1 MWKLKN
7 KMKNQIILLQIILL
21 CLVFGLNKSHAQDL
35 EKSLEDLKSFKLKN
49 LFDGGIKVTGGITAN
64 HTYYN
69 AWGIADRQVPLNFL
83 YSGNLT
89 LDILGKI
96 KMPVQFSFSNQ
107 NINFTNPF
115 NNNYRL
121 VASRFAQPFNRLV
134 LKPTYKGWTLH
145 IGTCALNFSPYTLAA
160 HRYDGIGVEYKP
172 KGKDAT
178 KAQFYG
184 SLMLGN
190 LKKATRWDTAFTVRN
205 NQPSF
210 KRFGFGVMLGVKKE
224 KDAAELILF
233 TAKDQ
238 YNSLPYSL
246 DAQRIFPQA
255 NVATSLKFKKGIGE
269 QLSFQTEIALSGMTT
284 DMRAT
289 EGFRQKSFFNSYA
302 SLLPLNASTTYSKA
316 IRLGLDYKGK
326 GFTSGVE
333 YNRVDPE
340 YRTLG
345 AYYFTNNLENFT
357 AKVATKL
364 QKGKISM
371 NGNVGL
377 QRDNLN
383 KDRLQT
389 LSRFVGMANVALQPS
404 EKTTLNFSYSNFL
417 SYSNL
422 RSSFE
427 YLTQITPY
435 DALDTLNFRQIN
447 QNITAMMNLTL
458 PSASEDISKN
468 LAINL
473 IYQNGNDQQGSSN
486 NGSKLYNLSANYGYG
501 IKSKKLNLAGA
512 MNVSKSQISQFDD
525 LMWGPSMTL
534 SKEFKNKLSSMMG
547 LMYSSSVAQG
557 KAVNNILSGRL
568 GLSYAI
574 KKKHN
579 LTLNIIYL
587 DKQSLAIESRQ
598 LGGIPP
604 SFQELTATLAYAYRF
619 SHALTPKAKAGKK

>member
-1 MWKLKN
+1 
-7 KMKNQIILLQIILL
+7 MKKTLFNIVLFVI
-21 CLVFGLNKSHAQDL
+21 FGLQKSHAQDL
-35 EKSLEDLKSFKLKN
+35 EKGLQDLKSFKLKN
-49 LFDGGIKVTGGITAN
+49 LFKEGIKVSGGITAN

-107 NINFTNPF
+107 NINFSNPF
-115 NNNYRL
+115 NNNYRSA
-121 VASRFAQPFNRLV
+121 ASRFAQPFNRLV

-190 LKKATRWDTAFTVRN
+190 LKKATRLDTAFTVRN

-210 KRFGFGVMLGVKKE
+210 KRFGFGLILGVKKE
-224 KDAAELILF
+224 KDAAELIFF

-255 NVATSLKFKKGIGE
+255 NVATSLKLKKVIGK
-269 QLSFQTEIALSGMTT
+269 QLSIQSEIALSGMTT

-289 EGFRQKSFFNSYA
+289 EGARQKTFFNSYA
-302 SLLPLNASTTYSKA
+302 GLLPHNASTTYSKA

-357 AKVATKL
+357 AKVATQL
-364 QKGKISM
+364 QKGKISI

-383 KDRLQT
+383 KDKLQT

-404 EKTTLNFSYSNFL
+404 EKTTLNFSFSNFL

-435 DALDTLNFRQIN
+435 DGLDTLNFRQIN
-447 QNITAMMNLTL
+447 QNITAMMNFTL

-486 NGSKLYNLSANYGYG
+486 NGSKLFNITANYGFG
-501 IKSKKLNLAGA
+501 IKSQKLSLAGA
-512 MNVSKSQISQFDD
+512 MNVSKSEIATGGVPHFND
-525 LMWGPSMTL
+525 LMWGPSLTL

-547 LMYSSSVAQG
+547 LMYSSSMAQG
-557 KAVNNILSGRL
+557 SATNSIFSGRL

-579 LTLNIIYL
+579 LSLNIIYL
-587 DKQSLAIESRQ
+587 DKQSLAIERRQ
-598 LGGIPP
+598 PGGIPP

-619 SHALTPKAKAGKK
+619 THAISPKAKVSKK

>member
-1 MWKLKN
+1 
-7 KMKNQIILLQIILL
+7 MKKIVILFNI
-21 CLVFGLNKSHAQDL
+21 LVFVAAGLQKSHAQDL
-35 EKSLEDLKSFKLKN
+35 EKLKN
-49 LFDGGIKVTGGITAN
+49 FRVKDLFNGGIKVNGGITAN

-107 NINFTNPF
+107 NINFSNPF
-115 NNNYRL
+115 NNNYR
-121 VASRFAQPFNRLV
+121 FTQPFNRLV
-134 LKPTYKGWTLH
+134 LKPTYKGFILH

-190 LKKATRWDTAFTVRN
+190 LKKATRLDTAFTVRN

-210 KRFGFGVMLGVKKE
+210 KRFGVGVMLGVKKD

-255 NVATSLKFKKGIGE
+255 NVATSLKLKKGIGK
-269 QLSFQTEIALSGMTT
+269 QLSIQSEIALSGMTT

-289 EGFRQKSFFNSYA
+289 EGARQKTFFNSYA
-302 SLLPLNASTTYSKA
+302 GLLPLNASTTYSKA

-345 AYYFTNNLENFT
+345 AYYFTNNLENIT
-357 AKVATKL
+357 AKVATQL
-364 QKGKISM
+364 QKGKISI

-389 LSRFVGMANVALQPS
+389 LSRFVGMANVALQPT

-447 QNITAMMNLTL
+447 QNITAMMNFAL

-473 IYQNGNDQQGSSN
+473 IYQNGNDQQGGQNNSS
-486 NGSKLYNLSANYGYG
+486 GRQSVKLYNLSANYGYG
-501 IKSKKLNLAGA
+501 IKSQKLNLAGA
-512 MNVSKSQISQFDD
+512 MNVSKSEIATGGVPQFND
-525 LMWGPSMTL
+525 LMWGPSLTL

-547 LMYSSSVAQG
+547 LMYSSSMAQG
-557 KAVNNILSGRL
+557 RATNNILSGRL

-587 DKQSLAIESRQ
+587 DKQSLAVERRQ
-598 LGGIPP
+598 P

-619 SHALTPKAKAGKK
+619 THALNPKAKAAKK

>member
-1 MWKLKN
+1 
-7 KMKNQIILLQIILL
+7 MKKTVIILKITIFF
-21 CLVFGLNKSHAQDL
+21 LVFGLQKSHAQDL
-35 EKSLEDLKSFKLKN
+35 EKLKTFRVKDLLN
-49 LFDGGIKVTGGITAN
+49 GGIKVSGGVTAN
-64 HTYYN
+64 QTFYN

-107 NINFTNPF
+107 NVRFAHPF
-115 NNNYRL
+115 DKNY
-121 VASRFAQPFNRLV
+121 RFAQPFNRLV
-134 LKPTYKGWTLH
+134 LKPTYKGLTLH

-160 HRYDGIGVEYKP
+160 HRYDGIGLEYKP
-172 KGKDAT
+172 KGKL
-178 KAQFYG
+178 FYG
-184 SLMLGN
+184 GFMLGN
-190 LKKATRWDTAFTVRN
+190 LKKATRIDTAFTVRN
-205 NQPSF
+205 NTPSF
-210 KRFGFGVMLGVKKE
+210 KRFGIGIMLGLKKE
-224 KDAAELILF
+224 QDAAELIFF

-255 NVATSLKFKKGIGE
+255 NVATSLKLKKGIGK
-269 QLSFQTEIALSGMTT
+269 QLSIQSEIALSGMTT

-289 EGFRQKSFFNSYA
+289 EGARQKTFFNSYA
-302 SLLPLNASTTYSKA
+302 GLLPLNASTTYSKA
-316 IRLGLDYKGK
+316 IRFGLDYKGK
-326 GFTSGVE
+326 GFTSGIE

-345 AYYFTNNLENFT
+345 AYYFTNNLENIT
-357 AKVATKL
+357 AKVATQIK
-364 QKGKISM
+364 KGKISI

-383 KDRLQT
+383 KDKLQT

-404 EKTTLNFSYSNFL
+404 DKTTLNFSYSNFL

-447 QNITAMMNLTL
+447 QNITAMMNFAL

-473 IYQNGNDQQGSSN
+473 IYQNGNDQQGGQNNSS
-486 NGSKLYNLSANYGYG
+486 GRHSVKLYNLSANYGYG
-501 IKSKKLNLAGA
+501 IKSKKMNLAGA
-512 MNVSKSQISQFDD
+512 INVSKSEIQTFND
-525 LMWGPSMTL
+525 LMWGPSLTL
-534 SKEFKNKLSSMMG
+534 SKEFKNKLSSMLG
-547 LMYSSSVAQG
+547 VMYSSSMAQG
-557 KAVNNILSGRL
+557 SATNNILSGRL

-574 KKKHN
+574 KKKHK

-587 DKQSLAIESRQ
+587 DKQSLAIERRQ

-604 SFQELTATLAYAYRF
+604 SFQEITATLAYAYRF
-619 SHALTPKAKAGKK
+619 SHALSPKGKAAKK

>member
-1 MWKLKN
+1 
-7 KMKNQIILLQIILL
+7 MKKIVILLNIVLFI
-21 CLVFGLNKSHAQDL
+21 VFGLQKSHAQDV
-35 EKSLEDLKSFKLKN
+35 EKGLKDLKSFKLKR

-64 HTYYN
+64 QTYYN
-69 AWGIADRQVPLNFL
+69 AWGIADRQVPINFL

-96 KMPVQFSFSNQ
+96 KMPVQFSLSNQ
-107 NINFTNPF
+107 NINFSNPF
-115 NNNYRL
+115 NSRYRF
-121 VASRFAQPFNRLV
+121 SQPFNRLV
-134 LKPTYKGWTLH
+134 LKPTYKGLTLH

-160 HRYDGIGVEYKP
+160 HRYDGIGLEYKP
-172 KGKDAT
+172 KGKL
-178 KAQFYG
+178 FYG
-184 SLMLGN
+184 GLMLGN
-190 LKKATRWDTAFTVRN
+190 LKKATRIDTAFMVRN
-205 NQPSF
+205 NQSSF
-210 KRFGFGVMLGVKKE
+210 KRFGVGVMLGVKKE
-224 KDAAELILF
+224 KDAAEFIFF

-238 YNSLPYSL
+238 YTSLPYSL

-255 NVATSLKFKKGIGE
+255 NVATSLKLKKSMGKKW
-269 QLSFQTEIALSGMTT
+269 LLQTEIAISGMTSDT
-284 DMRAT
+284 RAT
-289 EGFRQKSFFNSYA
+289 EGSRKTTFFNSYA
-302 SLLPLNASTTYSKA
+302 GILPLNSSTTYSKA
-316 IRLGLDYKGK
+316 FRIGADYKGK
-326 GFTSGVE
+326 NFTSGVE

-345 AYYFTNNLENFT
+345 AYYFTNNLENLT
-357 AKVATKL
+357 TKIAMQLKDGKVS
-364 QKGKISM
+364 I

-404 EKTTLNFSYSNFL
+404 DKTTLNFSYSNFL

-447 QNITAMMNLTL
+447 QNITAMMNFAL

-486 NGSKLYNLSANYGYG
+486 NGSKLYNLSANYGHG
-501 IKSKKLNLAGA
+501 IKSQKLNLAGA
-512 MNVSKSQISQFDD
+512 MNVSKSEIQAFND
-525 LMWGPSMTL
+525 LMWGPSLTIT
-534 SKEFKNKLSSMMG
+534 KEFKNKLISMVG
-547 LMYSSSVAQG
+547 LMYSSSMAQG
-557 KAVNNILSGRL
+557 SATNNIFSGRL

-579 LTLNIIYL
+579 LTLNVIYL
-587 DKQSLAIESRQ
+587 DKQSLAIERRQ
-598 LGGIPP
+598 P

-619 SHALTPKAKAGKK
+619 TVKPPKINVQKK

>member
-1 MWKLKN
+1 
-7 KMKNQIILLQIILL
+7 MKKTVIILKITFF
-21 CLVFGLNKSHAQDL
+21 CLFFGLYNSHAQDL
-35 EKSLEDLKSFKLKN
+35 EKLKTFRVKDLFN
-49 LFDGGIKVTGGITAN
+49 GGIKVNGGITAN

-69 AWGIADRQVPLNFL
+69 AWGIEDRQVPLNFL

-107 NINFTNPF
+107 NVQWAAFRFAHPF
-115 NNNYRL
+115 DKNYRWA
-121 VASRFAQPFNRLV
+121 ASRFAQPFNRLV

-190 LKKATRWDTAFTVRN
+190 LKKATRLDTAFTVRN

-255 NVATSLKFKKGIGE
+255 NVATSLKLKKGIGK
-269 QLSFQTEIALSGMTT
+269 QLSIQSEIALSGMTT

-289 EGFRQKSFFNSYA
+289 EGFRQKTFFNSYA
-302 SLLPLNASTTYSKA
+302 GLLPLNASTTYSKA

-345 AYYFTNNLENFT
+345 AYYFTNNLENIT
-357 AKVATKL
+357 AKVATQL
-364 QKGKISM
+364 QNGKVSI

-383 KDRLQT
+383 KDKLQT

-447 QNITAMMNLTL
+447 QNITAMMNFAL

-473 IYQNGNDQQGSSN
+473 IYQNGNDQQGGQNNSS
-486 NGSKLYNLSANYGYG
+486 GRHSVKLYNLSANYGYG
-501 IKSKKLNLAGA
+501 IRSQKLNLAGA
-512 MNVSKSQISQFDD
+512 LNVSKSEIATFND
-525 LMWGPSMTL
+525 LMWGPSLTL
-534 SKEFKNKLSSMMG
+534 SKEFKNKLSSMIG
-547 LMYSSSVAQG
+547 LMYSSSMSQG
-557 KAVNNILSGRL
+557 SATNNIFSGRL

-587 DKQSLAIESRQ
+587 DKQSLAIERRQ
-598 LGGIPP
+598 P
-604 SFQELTATLAYAYRF
+604 SFQELTATLVYAYRF
-619 SHALTPKAKAGKK
+619 THALSPKAKAAKK

>member
-1 MWKLKN
+1 
-7 KMKNQIILLQIILL
+7 MKKIVILFNI
-21 CLVFGLNKSHAQDL
+21 LVFVATGLQKSHAQDL
-35 EKSLEDLKSFKLKN
+35 EKLKN
-49 LFDGGIKVTGGITAN
+49 FRVKDLFNGGIKVNGGITAN

-69 AWGIADRQVPLNFL
+69 AWGIAERQVPLNVL

-107 NINFTNPF
+107 NINFSNPF
-115 NNNYRL
+115 NNNYRF
-121 VASRFAQPFNRLV
+121 SQPFNRLV

-184 SLMLGN
+184 GLMLGH
-190 LKKATRWDTAFTVRN
+190 LKKATRLDTAFTVRN

-210 KRFGFGVMLGVKKE
+210 KRFGVGVMLGIKKE
-224 KDAAELILF
+224 RDAAELILF

-238 YNSLPYSL
+238 YHSLPYSL

-255 NVATSLKFKKGIGE
+255 NVATSLKLKKGIGK
-269 QLSFQTEIALSGMTT
+269 QLSIQSEIALSGMTT

-289 EGFRQKSFFNSYA
+289 EGARQKTFFNSYA
-302 SLLPLNASTTYSKA
+302 GLLPLNASTTYSKA
-316 IRLGLDYKGK
+316 IRLGMDYKGK

-345 AYYFTNNLENFT
+345 AYYFNNNLENIT
-357 AKVATKL
+357 AKVATQIK
-364 QKGKISM
+364 KRKISI

-383 KDRLQT
+383 KDKLQT

-404 EKTTLNFSYSNFL
+404 EKTTMNFSYSNFL

-435 DALDTLNFRQIN
+435 DGLDTLNFRQIN
-447 QNITAMMNLTL
+447 QNITAMMNFVL

-473 IYQNGNDQQGSSN
+473 IYQNGNDQQGGQNSS
-486 NGSKLYNLSANYGYG
+486 SKLYNLSANYGYG
-501 IKSKKLNLAGA
+501 IKSQKLNLAGA
-512 MNVSKSQISQFDD
+512 MNVSKSEIATFND
-525 LMWGPSMTL
+525 LMWGPSLTL

-547 LMYSSSVAQG
+547 FMYSSSMAQG
-557 KAVNNILSGRL
+557 KATNNILSGRL

-587 DKQSLAIESRQ
+587 DKQSLAIERRQ

-619 SHALTPKAKAGKK
+619 THALSPKAKTAKK

>member
-1 MWKLKN
+1 MKN
-7 KMKNQIILLQIILL
+7 KNILLQIILL
-21 CLVFGLNKSHAQDL
+21 CLVFRLNKSHAQDL
-35 EKSLEDLKSFKLKN
+35 EKSLQDLKSFKLKN
-49 LFDGGIKVTGGITAN
+49 LLKEGIKVSGGVTAN
-64 HTYYN
+64 QTYYN

-83 YSGNLT
+83 YSGNMT

-115 NNNYRL
+115 SNNYRL
-121 VASRFAQPFNRLV
+121 AASRFAQPFNRLV
-134 LKPTYKGWTLH
+134 LKPTYKGFTLH
-145 IGTCALNFSPYTLAA
+145 IGTCALSFSPYTLAA
-160 HRYDGIGVEYKP
+160 HRYDGIGLEYKP

-184 SLMLGN
+184 SLMLGK
-190 LKKATRWDTAFTVRN
+190 LKKATLIDDDFAVRN

-210 KRFGFGVMLGVKKE
+210 KRFGIGVMLGVKKDI
-224 KDAAELILF
+224 DAAEFILF

-255 NVATSLKFKKGIGE
+255 NVATSLKLKKGIAK
-269 QLSFQTEIALSGMTT
+269 QLSIQSEIALSGMTT
-284 DMRAT
+284 DLRAT
-289 EGFRQKSFFNSYA
+289 EGARQKTFFNSYA
-302 SLLPLNASTTYSKA
+302 GLLLLNASTTYNKA

-345 AYYFTNNLENFT
+345 AYYFTNNLENIT
-357 AKVATKL
+357 AKVATQIK
-364 QKGKISM
+364 KGKISI

-383 KDRLQT
+383 KDKLQT
-389 LSRFVGMANVALQPS
+389 LSRFVGMANVAIQPS

-447 QNITAMMNLTL
+447 QNITAMMNFAL
-458 PSASEDISKN
+458 PSVSEDISKN
-468 LAINL
+468 MAINL

-486 NGSKLYNLSANYGYG
+486 NGTKLYNLSANYGYG

-512 MNVSKSQISQFDD
+512 MNVSKSEISQFND
-525 LMWGPSMTL
+525 LMWGPSLTL
-534 SKEFKNKLSSMMG
+534 SKEFKNKLSSMLG

-587 DKQSLAIESRQ
+587 DKQSLAIERRQ
-598 LGGIPP
+598 P

-619 SHALTPKAKAGKK
+619 SHALTPKAKAAKK

>member
-1 MWKLKN
+1 MKHKL
-7 KMKNQIILLQIILL
+7 ILFLF
-21 CLVFGLNKSHAQDL
+21 VVLNSLIGGGGAFAQDL
-35 EKSLEDLKSFKLKN
+35 EKLKN
-49 LFDGGIKVTGGITAN
+49 FRVKDLFNGGIKVNGGITAN

-96 KMPVQFSFSNQ
+96 KMPLQFSFSNQ
-107 NINFTNPF
+107 NINFSNPF
-115 NNNYRL
+115 NNNYR
-121 VASRFAQPFNRLV
+121 FTQPFNRLV

-190 LKKATRWDTAFTVRN
+190 LKKATRLDTAFTVRN

-210 KRFGFGVMLGVKKE
+210 KRFGVGVMLGVKKD

-255 NVATSLKFKKGIGE
+255 NVATSLKLKKGIGK
-269 QLSFQTEIALSGMTT
+269 QLSIQSEIALSGMTT

-289 EGFRQKSFFNSYA
+289 EGARQKTFFNSYA
-302 SLLPLNASTTYSKA
+302 GLLPLNASTTYSKA

-345 AYYFTNNLENFT
+345 AYYFTNNLENIT
-357 AKVATKL
+357 AKVATQL
-364 QKGKISM
+364 QKGKISI

-447 QNITAMMNLTL
+447 QNTTAMMNFAL

-473 IYQNGNDQQGSSN
+473 IYQNGNDQQGGQNNSS
-486 NGSKLYNLSANYGYG
+486 GRQSVKLYNLSANYGYG
-501 IKSKKLNLAGA
+501 IKSQKLNLAGA
-512 MNVSKSQISQFDD
+512 MNVSKSEIATGGVPQFND
-525 LMWGPSMTL
+525 LMWGPSLTL

-547 LMYSSSVAQG
+547 LMYSSSMAQG
-557 KAVNNILSGRL
+557 RATNNILSGRL

-587 DKQSLAIESRQ
+587 DKQSLAVERRQ
-598 LGGIPP
+598 P

-619 SHALTPKAKAGKK
+619 THALNPKAKAAKK

>member
-1 MWKLKN
+1 
-7 KMKNQIILLQIILL
+7 MKKIVTLLNI
-21 CLVFGLNKSHAQDL
+21 LVFVVIGLQKSHAQDL
-35 EKSLEDLKSFKLKN
+35 EKLKN
-49 LFDGGIKVTGGITAN
+49 FRVKDLFNGGIKVNGGITAN

-69 AWGIADRQVPLNFL
+69 AWGIAERQVPLNFL

-107 NINFTNPF
+107 NVQFAHPFDKRYRFT
-115 NNNYRL
+115 
-121 VASRFAQPFNRLV
+121 QPFNRLV

-172 KGKDAT
+172 KSKGAT

-190 LKKATRWDTAFTVRN
+190 LKKATRLDTAFKVRN

-210 KRFGFGVMLGVKKE
+210 KRFGIGVMLGIKKE
-224 KDAAELILF
+224 KDAAELIFF

-238 YNSLPYSL
+238 YSSLPYSL
-246 DAQRIFPQA
+246 DAQHIFPQA
-255 NVATSLKFKKGIGE
+255 NVATSLKLKKGIGK
-269 QLSFQTEIALSGMTT
+269 QLSIHSEIALSGMTT
-284 DMRAT
+284 DLRAT
-289 EGFRQKSFFNSYA
+289 EGARQKTFINSYA
-302 SLLPLNASTTYSKA
+302 GLLPLNASTTYSKA
-316 IRLGLDYKGK
+316 ICLGLDYKGK
-326 GFTSGVE
+326 GFITGLE

-345 AYYFTNNLENFT
+345 AYYFTNNLENIT
-357 AKVATKL
+357 AKIATQL
-364 QKGKISM
+364 QKGKISI

-383 KDRLQT
+383 KDKLQT
-389 LSRFVGMANVALQPS
+389 LSRFVGMANVILQPS

-447 QNITAMMNLTL
+447 QNITAIMNFTL
-458 PSASEDISKN
+458 PSVSEDISKN

-473 IYQNGNDQQGSSN
+473 IYQNGNDQQGKQN
-486 NGSKLYNLSANYGYG
+486 NSSKLYNLSANYGYG
-501 IKSKKLNLAGA
+501 INSQKLNLAGA
-512 MNVSKSQISQFDD
+512 MNVSKNEVANFND
-525 LMWGPSMTL
+525 LMWGPSLTV
-534 SKEFKNKLSSMMG
+534 SKGFANELNVMLG
-547 LMYSSSVAQG
+547 LMYSTSLAQG
-557 KAVNNILSGRL
+557 TTTGRNTANNILSGRL
-568 GLSYAI
+568 GLTYAI
-574 KKKHN
+574 KQKHQ
-579 LTLNIIYL
+579 LTFNIIYL
-587 DKQSLAIESRQ
+587 NKQNMVNAQKPEGYS
-598 LGGIPP
+598 PP

-619 SHALTPKAKAGKK
+619 THAFSSTKVKVSRK

>member
-1 MWKLKN
+1 
-7 KMKNQIILLQIILL
+7 MKKIVILFNI
-21 CLVFGLNKSHAQDL
+21 LVFVVIGLQKSQAQDL
-35 EKSLEDLKSFKLKN
+35 EKLKN
-49 LFDGGIKVTGGITAN
+49 FRVKDLFNGGIKVNGGITAN
-64 HTYYN
+64 HSYYN

-107 NINFTNPF
+107 NVQFAHPF
-115 NNNYRL
+115 DRNYR
-121 VASRFAQPFNRLV
+121 FTQPFNRLV

-172 KGKDAT
+172 KSKDAS
-178 KAQFYG
+178 KAQFYV

-190 LKKATRWDTAFTVRN
+190 LKKATRLDTAFTVRN

-210 KRFGFGVMLGVKKE
+210 KRFGVGVMLGVKKE
-224 KDAAELILF
+224 NDAAELILF
-233 TAKDQ
+233 TAKDR

-255 NVATSLKFKKGIGE
+255 NVATSLKLKKGIGKK
-269 QLSFQTEIALSGMTT
+269 LSIQSEIAFSGMTT
-284 DMRAT
+284 DIRGM
-289 EGFRQKSFFNSYA
+289 EGARKKTFFNSYVG
-302 SLLPLNASTTYSKA
+302 LLPLNASTTYNKA
-316 IRLGLDYKGK
+316 IRLGMDYKGK

-345 AYYFTNNLENFT
+345 AYYFTNNLENIT
-357 AKVATKL
+357 AKVAS
-364 QKGKISM
+364 QFQNGKISI

-377 QRDNLN
+377 QRDNLT
-383 KDRLQT
+383 KDKLQT

-404 EKTTLNFSYSNFL
+404 EKTSLNFSYSNFL

-447 QNITAMMNLTL
+447 QNITAMMNFAL
-458 PSASEDISKN
+458 PSASDDIINN

-473 IYQNGNDQQGSSN
+473 IYQNGNDQQGGQN
-486 NGSKLYNLSANYGYG
+486 NAAKLYNLSANYGYG
-501 IKSKKLNLAGA
+501 IKSQKLNLAAA
-512 MNVSKSQISQFDD
+512 MNVSKNEVAAFNDF
-525 LMWGPSMTL
+525 MWGPSLTL
-534 SKEFKNKLSSMMG
+534 SKGFANELNAMVG
-547 LMYSSSVAQG
+547 LMYSSSLAQG
-557 KAVNNILSGRL
+557 AVTNNILSGRV
-568 GLSYAI
+568 GLTYSI
-574 KKKHN
+574 QKKHN

-587 DKQSLAIESRQ
+587 DKQSLADAQRKE
-598 LGGIPP
+598 GFNP
-604 SFQELTATLAYAYRF
+604 SSFKELTTNLAYAYRF
-619 SHALTPKAKAGKK
+619 TQSLSPKVKVLKK

>member
-1 MWKLKN
+1 
-7 KMKNQIILLQIILL
+7 MKKIVILFNI
-21 CLVFGLNKSHAQDL
+21 LVFVATVLQKSHAQDL
-35 EKSLEDLKSFKLKN
+35 EKLKN
-49 LFDGGIKVTGGITAN
+49 FRVKDLFNGGIKVNGGITAN

-107 NINFTNPF
+107 NVRFAHPF
-115 NNNYRL
+115 DRNYRWA
-121 VASRFAQPFNRLV
+121 ASRFTQPFNRLV
-134 LKPTYKGWTLH
+134 LKPTYKAWTLH

-184 SLMLGN
+184 GLMLGH
-190 LKKATRWDTAFTVRN
+190 LKKATRLDTAFTVRN

-210 KRFGFGVMLGVKKE
+210 KRFGVGVMLGIKKE

-238 YNSLPYSL
+238 YHSLPYSL

-255 NVATSLKFKKGIGE
+255 NVATSLKLKKGIGK
-269 QLSFQTEIALSGMTT
+269 QLSIQSEIALSGMTT

-289 EGFRQKSFFNSYA
+289 EGARQKTFLNSYA
-302 SLLPLNASTTYSKA
+302 GLLPLNASTTYSKA
-316 IRLGLDYKGK
+316 IRLGMDYKGK

-345 AYYFTNNLENFT
+345 AYYFNNNLENIT
-357 AKVATKL
+357 AKVATQIK
-364 QKGKISM
+364 KGKVSI

-383 KDRLQT
+383 KDKLQT

-404 EKTTLNFSYSNFL
+404 EKTSLNFSYSNFL

-447 QNITAMMNLTL
+447 QNITAMMNFAL

-473 IYQNGNDQQGSSN
+473 IYQNGNDQQGGQDNSV
-486 NGSKLYNLSANYGYG
+486 KLYNLSANYGYG
-501 IKSKKLNLAGA
+501 IKSQKLNLAGA
-512 MNVSKSQISQFDD
+512 MNVSKNEVASFND
-525 LMWGPSMTL
+525 LMWGPSLTL
-534 SKEFKNKLSSMMG
+534 SKEFKNNLSSMMG
-547 LMYSSSVAQG
+547 FMYSSSMAQG
-557 KAVNNILSGRL
+557 KAVNTILSGRL

-574 KKKHN
+574 QKKHN

-587 DKQSLAIESRQ
+587 DKQSFSDNRRPQ
-598 LGGIPP
+598 GYSPP

-619 SHALTPKAKAGKK
+619 THALSPKAKAAKK